1 MSKSS
6 LDGKSAN
13 DTASNTLD
21 ADKDD
26 RRISVTAST
35 QKTPIVQAPSLSLTP
50 EPDCGYGWV
59 IVASSFMIHC
69 ISIGLLSSFG
79 VFQQAY
85 TEVPEFAGSS
95 AVAIAFIGSLGSAG
109 LPLFSI
115 MAGRLAD
122 KYTPC
127 IVCSCGALIVL
138 ASLVIASFATEIW
151 HLFIAQGFLLGM
163 GASLTYIPGI
173 GIVSDWF
180 IKRRGVAVGIAAAGA
195 GAGGLILGPLLRALI
210 SKVGWR
216 WTLRLIGV
224 GGGGILL
231 ISAYLLVKRTNT
243 KKNPTI
249 DLSWFKDKIFLLFYF
264 SSMINSFAYFVP
276 FFFIPTYSIQHG
288 LTREQGALL
297 VGILNG
303 ASGVGRIV
311 LGFVADY
318 IGATNAITVCIT
330 VATLLIFGL
339 WPVATTFSTIL
350 AFVLLF
356 GFFVGGFAALMTTV
370 VAHLFG
376 SKGNLSTITGLNY
389 SSCLFGFVAGPP
401 IMGALI
407 DAYTTY
413 TPDGVKHISYIPAIM
428 FCGTCFAAG
437 LFLIII
443 LRWTVNKGKATA
455 KI

>member
-1 MSKSS
+1 MSKSG
-6 LDGKSAN
+6 LDGKFAK

-21 ADKDD
+21 TDKDD
-26 RRISVTAST
+26 RRISVTALT
-35 QKTPIVQAPSLSLTP
+35 QKTYVVQASFLSLTP

-115 MAGRLAD
+115 MAGSGQVHTLHSMQLR
-122 KYTPC
+122 C
-127 IVCSCGALIVL
+127 IDSL

-173 GIVSDWF
+173 SIVSDWF

-249 DLSWFKDKIFLLFYF
+249 DLSWFKDKIFLLLYF
-264 SSMINSFAYFVP
+264 SSMVSSFAYFVP

-318 IGATNAITVCIT
+318 IGATNAITMCIA
-330 VATLLIFGL
+330 VSTLLVFGL

-350 AFVLLF
+350 TFVLLF
-356 GFFVGGFAALMTTV
+356 GFFVGGFAALMRTV

-376 SKGNLSTITGLNY
+376 SKGNIPTITGLNY
-389 SSCLFGFVAGPP
+389 SSSLFGFVAGPP
-401 IMGALI
+401 IVGALI

-413 TPDGVKHISYIPAIM
+413 TPDGVKHIGYIPAIM

>member
-6 LDGKSAN
+6 LDGKSAK

-21 ADKDD
+21 TDKDD

-115 MAGRLAD
+115 MAGR
-122 KYTPC
+122 
-127 IVCSCGALIVL
+127 
-138 ASLVIASFATEIW
+138 
-151 HLFIAQGFLLGM
+151 
-163 GASLTYIPGI
+163 
-173 GIVSDWF
+173 
-180 IKRRGVAVGIAAAGA
+180 A

-231 ISAYLLVKRTNT
+231 I
-243 KKNPTI
+243 
-249 DLSWFKDKIFLLFYF
+249 
-264 SSMINSFAYFVP
+264 
-276 FFFIPTYSIQHG
+276 TYSIQHG

-339 WPVATTFSTIL
+339 WPIATTFSTIL

-356 GFFVGGFAALMTTV
+356 GFFVGGFAALMTT
-370 VAHLFG
+370 G
-376 SKGNLSTITGLNY
+376 TIIFY
-389 SSCLFGFVAGPP
+389 S
-401 IMGALI
+401 
-407 DAYTTY
+407 Y
-413 TPDGVKHISYIPAIM
+413 
-428 FCGTCFAAG
+428 
-437 LFLIII
+437 
-443 LRWTVNKGKATA
+443 
-455 KI
+455 

>member
-1 MSKSS
+1 MSKSG
-6 LDGKSAN
+6 LDGKSAK

-21 ADKDD
+21 TDKDD

-35 QKTPIVQAPSLSLTP
+35 QKTYVVQASFLSLTP

-138 ASLVIASFATEIW
+138 ASLIIASFATEIW

-173 GIVSDWF
+173 SIVSDWF

-231 ISAYLLVKRTNT
+231 I
-243 KKNPTI
+243 
-249 DLSWFKDKIFLLFYF
+249 
-264 SSMINSFAYFVP
+264 
-276 FFFIPTYSIQHG
+276 TYSIQHG

-318 IGATNAITVCIT
+318 IGATNAITMCVT
-330 VATLLIFGL
+330 VATLLVFGL

-356 GFFVGGFAALMTTV
+356 GFFVGGSAALMRTV

-376 SKGNLSTITGLNY
+376 SKGNIPTITGLNY
-389 SSCLFGFVAGPP
+389 SSSLFGFVAGPP
-401 IMGALI
+401 IVGALI

-428 FCGTCFAAG
+428 FCGTCFSAG
-437 LFLIII
+437 LFLIIT